1 MSNIVVFNTLTGQK
15 EKFVPISGNQVKMYA
30 CGPTVYDMS
39 HLGHARMAIV
49 WDVVQRY
56 LRYAGYDLTY
66 VRNITDVDDKIIN
79 RARDMGTTPEQVAR
93 EYTYSFW
100 RDMHEL
106 NVESPDVEPRCTEYI
121 SLMIEFIQGLIE
133 KGSAYVAGQ
142 DVYFDVASFKEYG
155 KLGKKE
161 LDDLISGAR
170 ELVRSQEDLA
180 ERKKNPVDFALWK
193 GTAETAA
200 SWNSPWGYG
209 RPGWHL
215 ECSTM
220 TKHVLGPT
228 IDIHA
233 GGEDLVFPHHENEIA
248 QSESLHG
255 VTMAKYWLHNSFVQV
270 TVFKDNEKISEK
282 MAKSAGNFS
291 TIHGLLQEFS
301 ADTIRLFILQTHYRH
316 PIDFSLE
323 SLASTRTAM
332 ARLLRAA
339 AISEGSESQN
349 GNQGAG
355 ADPGQFVRL
364 LKERKDYAGLRD
376 LADDEFTK
384 QFVHDFEEAMNNDF
398 NTAIASSLLF
408 TVADKIFQDTDDVRR
423 RAYAKVLVSYGRLLG
438 LTFQDTRRFIDTAT
452 GEKVLDLVLEL
463 RGAARGRKDYQTA
476 DLIRKQLGEL
486 GISVMDTA
494 GGASW
499 EKE

>member
-1 MSNIVVFNTLTGQK
+1 MSNIIVFNTLTGQK
-15 EKFVPISGNQVKMYA
+15 EPFVPISGNKVKMYA

-56 LRYAGYDLTY
+56 LRYSGYDLTY
-66 VRNITDVDDKIIN
+66 VRNITDVDDKIIK
-79 RARDMGTTPEQVAR
+79 RARAYGTTPEQVAR
-93 EYTYSFW
+93 EFTYAFW

-106 NVESPDVEPRCTEYI
+106 NVEPPDVEPRCTEFI
-121 SLMIEFIQGLIE
+121 PLMIEFIQGLLE

-142 DVYFDVASFKEYG
+142 DVYFDVASFKDYG
-155 KLGKKE
+155 KLGKKD
-161 LDDLISGAR
+161 LDELISGAR
-170 ELVRSQEDLA
+170 EQVRSQEDLA

-193 GTAETAA
+193 STPEDGSGWT
-200 SWNSPWGYG
+200 SPWGYG

-248 QSESLHG
+248 QSESLHDLP
-255 VTMAKYWLHNSFVQV
+255 MAKYWLHNSFVQV
-270 TVFKDNEKISEK
+270 TVIKDNERLSEK
-282 MAKSAGNFS
+282 MAKSLGNFS
-291 TIHGLLQEFS
+291 TVQGLLQQFS

-316 PIDFSLE
+316 PIDFSIE
-323 SLASTRTAM
+323 SLSGTRTAM

-339 AISEGSESQN
+339 AVAGESLN
-349 GNQGAG
+349 GNNDGKPDSG
-355 ADPGQFVRL
+355 SGQFARQ
-364 LKERKDYAGLRD
+364 LKEREGYAGLRES
-376 LADDEFTK
+376 ADDDFTK
-384 QFVHDFEEAMNNDF
+384 QFVQDFEEAMNNDF
-398 NTAIASSLLF
+398 NTARASSLLF
-408 TVADKIFQDTDDVRR
+408 TLADKIFQEADESRR
-423 RAYAKVLVSYGRLLG
+423 NACARVLVNYGRLLG
-438 LTFQDTRRFIDTAT
+438 LTFQDTRRFIDTTT

-463 RGAARGRKDYQTA
+463 RGAARNRKDYQTA
-476 DLIRKQLGEL
+476 DLIRKQLGDL